1 MIILLRIL
9 IKRWKNWLQSLSLQV
24 PKLATPCLPNLNEG
38 SKPENKSNAVTT
50 ENTSTMLDNK
60 MMDRPKKK
68 LYTIEE
74 MCIVIG
80 NCNCTDDLL
89 ILANIMRELAADFNP
104 MEFLQI
110 TRLIE
115 RRNERITK

>member
-1 MIILLRIL
+1 MIISLITL
-9 IKRWKNWLQSLSLQV
+9 IKHWKNWLQNLGLQV
-24 PKLATPCLPNLNEG
+24 PKLATPYQPNLNAG
-38 SKPENKSNAVTT
+38 RKQENKSNAVTT

-60 MMDRPKKK
+60 MMDVPKKK

-89 ILANIMRELAADFNP
+89 ILANIMRDLASDFNP

-115 RRNERITK
+115 RRNERMTR